1 MDGAAPP
8 IEPLEAECPVLMEL
22 PLEVGVWVEM
32 LDGPLAGMVW
42 VALPPGFAAGPP
54 WGRPLGK
61 DKTETGLSTEPC
73 WATPAEM

>member
-32 LDGPLAGMVW
+32 LDGPLAGMVC
-42 VALPPGFAAGPP
+42 VALPPGFAADPP
-54 WGRPLGK
+54 CWRSPSEDATK
-61 DKTETGLSTEPC
+61 AGLSTEPC
-73 WATPAEM
+73 CATPEEM